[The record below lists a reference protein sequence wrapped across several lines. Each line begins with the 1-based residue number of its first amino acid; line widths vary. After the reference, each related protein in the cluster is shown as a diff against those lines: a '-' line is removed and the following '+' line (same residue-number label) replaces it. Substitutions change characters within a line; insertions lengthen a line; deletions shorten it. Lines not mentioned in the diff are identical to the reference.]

1 MEHKN
6 KQAVFLL
13 VFLKNAYFQQTNNAL
28 TIWFYIEISHEKCA
42 PRTLVRKLIFRWLK
56 QSRTCKKYTGARFL
70 SYDEINVANNII
82 ADHINIRARLS
93 QGSCAPARLFNRI
106 VYKL

>member
-28 TIWFYIEISHEKCA
+28 TIWFYIEISHEKMCGH
-42 PRTLVRKLIFRWLK
+42 TLVRKLNFRWLK
-56 QSRTCKKYTGARFL
+56 QSRTCKKHKGARFFV
-70 SYDEINVANNII
+70 I
-82 ADHINIRARLS
+82 
-93 QGSCAPARLFNRI
+93 
-106 VYKL
+106 

>member
-28 TIWFYIEISHEKCA
+28 TIWFYIEISHEKMRG
-42 PRTLVRKLIFRWLK
+42 RTLVRKLNFRWLK
-56 QSRTCKKYTGARFL
+56 QSRTCKKHTGARL
-70 SYDEINVANNII
+70 TYDDINIANNIV
-82 ADHINIRARLS
+82 AEHINIRARLA